1 MDFSSL
7 SGLFVVVGIGVALTM
22 FVPAWA
28 KRSQTVHEV
37 REVTRNVKQ
46 TARAQVDA
54 RKRAIRHTT
63 VTANQLAS
71 QLGRLAAARRFL
83 ALVFLASLATAGFAA
98 FNLSSLWAVA
108 VGAAALSVVSLVSN
122 RVLAKRQLDLIM
134 DRRAVRSVPAV
145 SYRDIYREVA
155 PTDVVAPVVEDRTWT
170 PRHMPAPLHAGH
182 VGSLEQPVLAPVKEL
197 RARPE
202 VAESAP
208 SKEGVAAAVAPVGA
222 NLDEILRRR
231 RAV

>member
-37 REVTRNVKQ
+37 REVTRTVKQ
-46 TARAQVDA
+46 SARAQVDA

-63 VTANQLAS
+63 VTANQLS
-71 QLGRLAAARRFL
+71 EQLGRLAAARRFL
-83 ALVFLASLATAGFAA
+83 ALLFLALLAAAGFAS
-98 FNLSSLWAVA
+98 FSFDTLWMVAAGSAALAVA
-108 VGAAALSVVSLVSN
+108 SLVAN
-122 RVLAKRQLDLIM
+122 RVLANRQLSLVM
-134 DRRAVRSVPAV
+134 DKRAVRSVPSV

-155 PTDVVAPVVEDRTWT
+155 PVETVAPVTDDRTWT
-170 PRHMPAPLHAGH
+170 PRQMPAPLHAGH
-182 VGSLEQPVLAPVKEL
+182 IGSLEQPILAEVKEL

-202 VAESAP
+202 VA
-208 SKEGVAAAVAPVGA
+208 AAVPATAEAAVSAPVGA

>member
-37 REVTRNVKQ
+37 REVTRTVKQ
-46 TARAQVDA
+46 SARAQVDA

-63 VTANQLAS
+63 VTANQLAD
-71 QLGRLAAARRFL
+71 QLARLSTARRIF
-83 ALVFLASLATAGFAA
+83 AFVFLASLATAVFAA
-98 FNLSSLWAVA
+98 FSLSSLWPVALGSAAVSA
-108 VGAAALSVVSLVSN
+108 VSLVIN
-122 RVLAKRQLDLIM
+122 RTLAKKQLSLVIDK
-134 DRRAVRSVPAV
+134 RAVRSVPAV

-155 PTDVVAPVVEDRTWT
+155 PAEVVAPVVEDRTWT

-182 VGSLEQPVLAPVKEL
+182 VGSLEQPVLAEVKEF
-197 RARPE
+197 RTRPE
-202 VAESAP
+202 VAANAP
-208 SKEGVAAAVAPVGA
+208 SKEGVSAAVAPVGA